1 MNSENSNSVI
11 FNTYSF
17 PPIEKPCITIDP
29 RSLLEVIDPKH
40 RYGKH
45 LREYYLKYQ
54 QLCNP
59 QFISSNFSFS
69 QHFLALNSLTF
80 QEKVSFLQPFF
91 SWLDDPIM
99 RSNSAENEIPE
110 TPFVLLDSEIVKY
123 LHSEEDRSQFQYQV
137 NEQGLLEHFKTGQ
150 LLTTKSS
157 TKGDM
162 FVVKDNYFFISCKII
177 KSIPRFHH
185 SSFFGG
191 ESVDG
196 VGLLTCENGQIK
208 TLFPHSGHYRPM
220 ETHLYWLLDF
230 LKVRKLDLSKI
241 LVDAQRIYKVSRHNS
256 LPDNGGKDVIS
267 NNKAKKMD
275 CLYLMEGN
283 YLYEFLNQKYRIRSF
298 GLLQQLQ
305 TPQVLHSVLNVSN
318 LSTENVLLPPSST
331 ADAAPPVNFLQLEN
345 FSSPSVSQ
353 KDYLFFSDSLLPFN
367 FPSYSDDAYME
378 FDDVSLLPPPSSP
391 LASTFFKD
399 CVSPASTD
407 VTDHLTVKLTNL
419 VTKTGFSRSSSKSNL
434 SKVTSSPPVLT

>member
-1 MNSENSNSVI
+1 MLNEDSSSVP
-11 FNTYSF
+11 FKTFSF
-17 PPIEKPCITIDP
+17 PPVEKPCITIDP
-29 RSLLEVIDPKH
+29 RSLLEVIDTKH

-54 QLCNP
+54 QLSNP
-59 QFISSNFSFS
+59 EFSSSGFSFS

-80 QEKVSFLQPFF
+80 PEKVSFLQPFF
-91 SWLDDPIM
+91 SWLDDPVM

-110 TPFVLLDSEIVKY
+110 APFPLLDSEVVKY
-123 LHSEEDRSQFQYQV
+123 LHSEEDRLEFQYQV
-137 NEQGLLEHFKTGQ
+137 NDQGLLEHVKTGE
-150 LLTTKSS
+150 LLTTKSL

-220 ETHLYWLLDF
+220 ESHLYWLLDF
-230 LKVRKLDLSKI
+230 LKTRKSDLSKI

-256 LPDNGGKDVIS
+256 QPDNGVKDGVS
-267 NNKAKKMD
+267 NSKAKKMD
-275 CLYLMEGN
+275 CLYLMEGDH
-283 YLYEFLNQKYRIRSF
+283 LYQFLHQKCRIRTL

-305 TPQVLHSVLNVSN
+305 LPHSLQPVLT
-318 LSTENVLLPPSST
+318 STDSGLLPA
-331 ADAAPPVNFLQLEN
+331 ADAAAVPSEN
-345 FSSPSVSQ
+345 QPISTPFSN
-353 KDYLFFSDSLLPFN
+353 KDYLFYSDSL
-367 FPSYSDDAYME
+367 FPLDFPTYSDDAYMDL
-378 FDDVSLLPPPSSP
+378 DDFALLPPPPSP
-391 LASTFFKD
+391 LTFTFLKD
-399 CVSPASTD
+399 CNCSAAAD
-407 VTDHLTVKLTNL
+407 ITDHLTLKLTNL
-419 VTKTGFSRSSSKSNL
+419 VAKTGFSRSSSKSNL
-434 SKVTSSPPVLT
+434 SKVTSSPPVFT